1 MYFISEYEW
10 IFETKI
16 GDIEFCLNQC
26 CRCYEEGLRAVES
39 TMEDN
44 KLEMRSSLKKR
55 LANIKNELGVWY
67 MNKAQ
72 AGLQNDGRMCVM
84 IKKTKK
90 IILLPKIKI
99 TFNQGFFSWLK
110 NCFSMISHNCI
121 VEEQFY
127 TVRFIFSLDWPWTII
142 LEEQFHKSITCIW

>member
-39 TMEDN
+39 TMED

-84 IKKTKK
+84 IKKNKK
-90 IILLPKIKI
+90 NDRL
-99 TFNQGFFSWLK
+99 
-110 NCFSMISHNCI
+110 
-121 VEEQFY
+121 FY
-127 TVRFIFSLDWPWTII
+127 CQKLR
-142 LEEQFHKSITCIW
+142 

>member
-72 AGLQNDGRMCVM
+72 ACLQNDGRMCVI
-84 IKKTKK
+84 IKKKK
-90 IILLPKIKI
+90 LTDFFIAKDLDNLLS
-99 TFNQGFFSWLK
+99 GFFFMMKKLLLYDK
-110 NCFSMISHNCI
+110 
-121 VEEQFY
+121 
-127 TVRFIFSLDWPWTII
+127 P
-142 LEEQFHKSITCIW
+142 

>member
-10 IFETKI
+10 IFETKL
-16 GDIEFCLNQC
+16 GESDIEFCLNQC

-84 IKKTKK
+84 IKKNKK
-90 IILLPKIKI
+90 NDRL
-99 TFNQGFFSWLK
+99 
-110 NCFSMISHNCI
+110 
-121 VEEQFY
+121 FY
-127 TVRFIFSLDWPWTII
+127 CQKLR
-142 LEEQFHKSITCIW
+142 

>member
-10 IFETKI
+10 IFETKL

-26 CRCYEEGLRAVES
+26 CRCYLEGLRAVES

-44 KLEMRSSLKKR
+44 KSEMRSSQKKR

-72 AGLQNDGRMCVM
+72 ACLQNDGMMCVM
-84 IKKTKK
+84 IKKKLTE
-90 IILLPKIKI
+90 LLMPKIKI
-99 TFNQGFFSWLK
+99 TCYQCFF
-110 NCFSMISHNCI
+110 
-121 VEEQFY
+121 
-127 TVRFIFSLDWPWTII
+127 
-142 LEEQFHKSITCIW
+142 